1 VDPGRLPRSGRELCA
16 LSRED
21 FCALTGGEGSSAG
34 STLHT
39 HLAIL
44 RGQTVEPAA
53 VAAGTPL
60 EGRSD
65 AGTSLD
71 GRLAASTPPLWGPL
85 SAAMSSPSVC
95 DSSLSDVCAAASPA
109 SIPASPSCKT
119 FFCVTFQY
127 LYFNIHT
134 ATKNPFMY
142 FQKRNC
148 ADLVAI
154 STFMRL

>member
-21 FCALTGGEGSSAG
+21 FCALTGGEGSRAG

-53 VAAGTPL
+53 AAASTPLEGSSDAGTLL

-65 AGTSLD
+65 AGTSLE
-71 GRLAASTPPLWGPL
+71 GRLAAATPPLWGPL
-85 SAAMSSPSVC
+85 STATPSPSVC
-95 DSSLSDVCAAASPA
+95 DSSLSDVGAAASPA

-119 FFCVTFQY
+119 LFCMSTY
-127 LYFNIHT
+127 ST
-134 ATKNPFMY
+134 A
-142 FQKRNC
+142 
-148 ADLVAI
+148 D
-154 STFMRL
+154 